1 MKKVAKLSC
10 SFQQFSVI
18 ISTFENTHLMDGNLI
33 QFHQSLGLRHSLLN
47 EHRIDVLHIGKA
59 YKLVDGGVI
68 ADVSFEVRIG
78 VAPLFGRH
86 AEHRYIQHVR
96 FICVDNACLSLC
108 YLSGNEIVL
117 DGICVDSVIY
127 FGQFA
132 FGRPAYKTL
141 FFLL

>member
-1 MKKVAKLSC
+1 MKKVAKLYC

-68 ADVSFEVRIG
+68 ADVSFEVRIWCRAI
-78 VAPLFGRH
+78 VWPSCRTSPHSARPLHLR
-86 AEHRYIQHVR
+86 R
-96 FICVDNACLSLC
+96 
-108 YLSGNEIVL
+108 
-117 DGICVDSVIY
+117 
-127 FGQFA
+127 
-132 FGRPAYKTL
+132 
-141 FFLL
+141 